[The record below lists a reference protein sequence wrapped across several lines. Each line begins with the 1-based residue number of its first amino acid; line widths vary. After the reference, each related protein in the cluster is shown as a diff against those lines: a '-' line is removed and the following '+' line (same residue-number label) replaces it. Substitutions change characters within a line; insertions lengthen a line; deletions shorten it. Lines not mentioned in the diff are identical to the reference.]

1 MPEIVGVR
9 FRSCGKIYDFEAE
22 GMELKPGDLVVVES
36 EMGLSIGSV
45 VKKGPPDEEQ
55 KELKKVLRLV
65 SEEDLKESESNQN
78 VKKEA
83 FEFCKERIM
92 ARGLQMKLIRTDTTL
107 DRKRIIFYFVSEKR
121 IDFRELV
128 KDLAQ
133 KFRTRIEMRQVGVR
147 DEAKFTGG
155 IGICGRPLCCS
166 SFLVDFAPIS
176 IKMAKK
182 QELVLNTG
190 KLSGCC
196 GRLMCCLSY
205 EYQERSYAKEVE
217 GHEEENGMVL
227 KDEPEGAQVQIEEPD
242 SAGEEAPKE
251 IPSPDISAE
260 VNRQEERKQETV
272 QGQGPINPPGQI
284 QARGGQEQR
293 PAEQGSQSEGEQRGK
308 RKKRRWRK
316 RGRPKPKPST

>member
-1 MPEIVGVR
+1 MPEVIGVR
-9 FRSCGKIYDFEAE
+9 FRPCGKIYNFEAE

-45 VKKGPPDEEQ
+45 VKKSTPPQEE

-65 SEEDLKESESNQN
+65 SEEDMKESEANLA
-78 VKKEA
+78 VRKEA

-205 EYQERSYAKEVE
+205 EYKEGNQVFGE
-217 GHEEENGMVL
+217 KESQENGVIL
-227 KDEPEGAQVQIEEPD
+227 KEEPD
-242 SAGEEAPKE
+242 DIQVAESESAGEDIQKEASPPEISAPPKE
-251 IPSPDISAE
+251 KAE
-260 VNRQEERKQETV
+260 EAERGQDRIQPN
-272 QGQGPINPPGQI
+272 QGQAHDQTRTEPPQGQ
-284 QARGGQEQR
+284 ASSGE
-293 PAEQGSQSEGEQRGK
+293 AQGAQSEGDRR

-316 RGRPKPKPST
+316 RGRPKPRPST